1 MGLPTPTVAAP
12 DFRVLFESSPGLYL
26 VLTPALIIVAA
37 SDAYLHA
44 TMTDRNTIL
53 GRHLFDI
60 FPDNPDDPTADG
72 VRNLRTSL
80 ERVLQLGVANTM
92 AVQKYAIRRPDA
104 EGGGFEERYWSPV
117 NTPVFN
123 PDRTIRYIIHRVEDV
138 TEFIR
143 LKQHGHEQRERA
155 EALLSQAEQMEAEI
169 YLRAQEIQRVNQQL
183 EQATLAKDR
192 FLASMSH
199 ELRTPLNA
207 IIGFTGTLLM
217 QLPGPLTDEQ
227 ARQLQIVKSSAKH
240 LLSLLNDLLD
250 LAKIE
255 SGTVELSYEPLDIHG
270 LIEDVAMA
278 MRPLAESKGIS
289 LELDV
294 PADKLILRTNH
305 RALRQILINLLN
317 NAIKFTDRGY
327 VRLALSRRRESG
339 QPLTEISVIDTGI
352 GIRPEDQAKLFQAFT
367 QIDTIGSQQREGT
380 GLGLHLSLKL
390 AELIG
395 GKILVKSAEGAGSTF
410 SLRIAEPEQVH

>member
-1 MGLPTPTVAAP
+1 
-12 DFRVLFESSPGLYL
+12 
-26 VLTPALIIVAA
+26 
-37 SDAYLHA
+37 
-44 TMTDRNTIL
+44 MTDRYAIL
-53 GRHLFDI
+53 GRHVFES
-60 FPDNPDDPTADG
+60 FPDNPDDPSADG

-80 ERVLQLGVANTM
+80 ERVLQLGVTDTM
-92 AVQKYAIRRPDA
+92 AVQKYDIRRPEA

-117 NTPVFN
+117 NSPVFN

-155 EALLSQAEQMEAEI
+155 EALLSRTEQMEAEI
-169 YLRAQEIQRVNQQL
+169 YLRAQEIQRVNHQL

-255 SGTVELSYEPLDIHG
+255 AGTVELSYEPLAIQEV
-270 LIEDVAMA
+270 LKEVAVA
-278 MRPLAESKGIS
+278 MRPLAEAKGIN
-289 LELDV
+289 LDIDM
-294 PADKLILRTNH
+294 PAGDLILRTNR
-305 RALRQILINLLN
+305 RALNQILINLVG

-327 VRLALSRRRESG
+327 VRLTVG
-339 QPLTEISVIDTGI
+339 QRQEPGQRLTEISVMDTGI
-352 GIRPEDQAKLFQAFT
+352 GIRPEDQAKLFQAFI
-367 QIDTIGSQQREGT
+367 QIPNLHSYQSEGT
-380 GLGLHLSLKL
+380 GLGLYLSQKL
-390 AELIG
+390 AELLG
-395 GKILVKSAEGAGSTF
+395 GRILLQSAEGTGSTF
-410 SLRIAEPEQVH
+410 RLCISENYLVS

>member
-1 MGLPTPTVAAP
+1 L
-12 DFRVLFESSPGLYL
+12 
-26 VLTPALIIVAA
+26 IVAA
-37 SDAYLHA
+37 SDAYLQA
-44 TMTDRNTIL
+44 TMTDRNAIL
-53 GRHLFDI
+53 GRHLFES
-60 FPDNPDDPTADG
+60 FPDNPDDPSADG

-80 ERVLQLGVANTM
+80 ERVLQLGVTDTM
-92 AVQKYAIRRPDA
+92 AVQKYDIRRPEA

-117 NTPVFN
+117 NSPVFN

-155 EALLSQAEQMEAEI
+155 EALLSRTEQMEAEI
-169 YLRAQEIQRVNQQL
+169 YLRAQEIQRVNHQL

-255 SGTVELSYEPLDIHG
+255 AGTVELSYEPLAIQEV
-270 LIEDVAMA
+270 LKEVAVA
-278 MRPLAESKGIS
+278 MRPLAEAKGIN
-289 LELDV
+289 LDIDM
-294 PADKLILRTNH
+294 PAGDLILRTNR
-305 RALRQILINLLN
+305 RALNQILINLVG

-327 VRLALSRRRESG
+327 VRLTVG
-339 QPLTEISVIDTGI
+339 QRQEPGQRLTEISVMDTGI
-352 GIRPEDQAKLFQAFT
+352 GIRPEDQAKLFQAFI
-367 QIDTIGSQQREGT
+367 QIPNLHSYQSEGT
-380 GLGLHLSLKL
+380 GLGLYLSQKL
-390 AELIG
+390 AELLG
-395 GKILVKSAEGAGSTF
+395 GRILLQSAEGTGSTF
-410 SLRIAEPEQVH
+410 RLCISENYLVS